1 MKHVRMMGVAFFLL
15 AMQLVCLP
23 VKADD
28 KADYLKL
35 AQKVRQEVWDNTPA
49 DFKKR
54 TVPAK
59 YKNESAVILSY
70 YRELSADYYRKATTE
85 LFVNLRL
92 TRQIDCEDMERMLIQ
107 LNDKKALKDYSEFS
121 FRTKSKKWVG
131 AYHNKTNT
139 VLGIR
144 VLKKD
149 GKVQVVDFD
158 DYVDVK

>member
-1 MKHVRMMGVAFFLL
+1 
-15 AMQLVCLP
+15 MQLVCLP

-70 YRELSADYYRKATTE
+70 YRKLSTDYYRKATTE
-85 LFVNLRL
+85 LFVSAPSDTSDRLRGH
-92 TRQIDCEDMERMLIQ
+92 
-107 LNDKKALKDYSEFS
+107 
-121 FRTKSKKWVG
+121 G
-131 AYHNKTNT
+131 AYADTT
-139 VLGIR
+139 QRQESLEG
-144 VLKKD
+144 L
-149 GKVQVVDFD
+149 F
-158 DYVDVK
+158 